1 MAGDDRSSDQPE
13 QPTRLPDGAPCASP
27 GAPSPPCRLGD
38 FEILREIGRGGM
50 GTVYEARQ
58 ISLDRKIALKIL
70 PPEASADPERLR
82 RFEREA
88 RALAAIEHPNIVTV
102 HSVETSGEIHFITM
116 ELVRGEPLSKEIPKD
131 GLPLGKLLELAVQ
144 LADALAA
151 AHRHGVV
158 HRDLKP
164 ANIVVGESGKVKV
177 LDFGLARLRRPTAEG
192 PEGDTQVPTR
202 SEVATGQQVFGTLPY
217 MSPEQIEGKR
227 IDSRSDVF
235 SLGIVLHEMATGRRP
250 FSGDSSAALASAILR
265 DPPPPLADLRGDL
278 PEEVGRIVR
287 RCLEKEPDRRY
298 QTATDLRNDLED
310 LRKQVI
316 SQEVSRGHARKAGT
330 GAARRRWGW
339 LTAAAVVGV
348 LSVAAIAVYVLT
360 RSPAEP
366 ASTRQSIVVLP
377 FENLGTPEDE
387 YFSGGLTEEITSRL
401 AVVSG
406 LRVKSSGTGR
416 QYDRK
421 GKSTRDIGRDL
432 DVAYLLMGTV
442 RWDRAPGGKGRVRIT
457 PHLVRVSDDTQ
468 IWAESFDKV
477 VRDVFAVQT
486 EIAEAVVETLG
497 VALRGPEREAL
508 VLRPTENH
516 EAYLA
521 YLRGRYYEGLPHYS
535 RDTWNHALDSYQR
548 AVDLD
553 PRFALAWARLSM
565 VHSRL
570 YYLREDLSEDRLA
583 RARQALERARQLAPN
598 APDVHLA
605 SGFYYFWGNRDPDR
619 ALESF
624 AVAARELPDS
634 TEVGAARAEL
644 LRMRGRYEEA
654 LEGYRNALDL
664 SPRDAN
670 LAEEAAITCWFLR
683 RHEEAL
689 EYANRAIALAPDED
703 WTYLAKA
710 FNYWSWKGPVAEARE
725 ALTYVKK
732 DHEWWLWA
740 WFWQE
745 TSEGRYRD
753 ALQRLDAYPRD
764 WVSQKM
770 WAMPKAFLAG
780 FAHQYLNEP
789 GLARAEFERA
799 RAMLEA
805 SLAKQP
811 DDPRCHSSLGITY
824 AALGLKSE
832 AIREGRRA
840 TELLPVG
847 KDAVYG
853 LGHAHDLGVIYT
865 MVGENDAAL
874 RQIEHLLSIPGWI
887 SPVWLRTN
895 PMWKPLWNDARF
907 KVLVDKRD

>member
-1 MAGDDRSSDQPE
+1 MADEDHSSDRLE
-13 QPTRLPDGAPCASP
+13 EPTRLPAGAPCASP
-27 GAPSPPCRLGD
+27 RAPSPPCRLGD

-58 ISLDRKIALKIL
+58 VSLDRTIALKIL

-88 RALAAIEHPNIVTV
+88 RALGAIEHPNIVTI
-102 HSVETSGEIHFITM
+102 HSVETCGEIHFITM
-116 ELVRGEPLSKEIPKD
+116 ELVRGEALSARIPKG
-131 GLPLGKLLELAVQ
+131 GLPLEKLLELAVQ

-164 ANIVVGESGKVKV
+164 ANIVVSESGQVKV
-177 LDFGLARLRRPTAEG
+177 LDFGLARLRPPAAEG
-192 PEGDTQVPTR
+192 PEGDSRLATR

-217 MSPEQIEGKR
+217 MSPQQIEGKP

-235 SLGIVLHEMATGRRP
+235 SLGIVLHEMATGQRP
-250 FSGDSSAALASAILR
+250 FSGDSSASLASSILR
-265 DPPPPLADLRGDL
+265 DPPPPLADLRPDL
-278 PEEVGRIVR
+278 PDELGRIVR

-316 SQEVSRGHARKAGT
+316 SRELSRGHARRAGP
-330 GAARRRWGW
+330 GVVKRRWGW
-339 LTAAAVVGV
+339 LTAATAAV
-348 LSVAAIAVYVLT
+348 LAVAAIVVYVRT

-366 ASTRQSIVVLP
+366 PSTRQSIVVLP
-377 FENLGTPEDE
+377 FENLGTPDDE
-387 YFSGGLTEEITSRL
+387 YFAGGLTEEITSRL

-406 LRVKSSGTGR
+406 LKVKSSGAGR

-421 GKSTRDIGRDL
+421 GKSSRDIGRDL
-432 DVAYLLMGTV
+432 DAAYLLMGTV
-442 RWDRAPGGKGRVRIT
+442 RWDRSAGGKGRVRIT
-457 PHLVRVSDDTQ
+457 PHLVRAADDTQ
-468 IWAESFDKV
+468 VWAENFDKIV
-477 VRDVFAVQT
+477 VDVFAVQT

-497 VALRGPEREAL
+497 VALRGPERKAL
-508 VLRPTENH
+508 GLRPTENH
-516 EAYLA
+516 EAYLS

-535 RDTWNHALDSYQR
+535 RETWNHALDSYQR

-565 VHSRL
+565 VHARL

-583 RARQALERARQLAPN
+583 RARQALEHAQQLAPN
-598 APDVHLA
+598 TPDVHLA

-644 LRMRGRYEEA
+644 LRMRGHYNEA

-664 SPRDAN
+664 SPQDAG
-670 LAEEAAITCWFLR
+670 LAEEVAMTCWFLR

-689 EYANRAIALAPDED
+689 EYANRAIALAPDEA
-703 WTYLAKA
+703 WTYLAKV
-710 FNYWSWKGPVAEARE
+710 FNYWSWKGPIAEARE

-745 TSEGRYRD
+745 VGEGRYRD
-753 ALQRLDAYPRD
+753 ALQRLDAYPGD

-789 GLARAEFERA
+789 EPAREEFERA
-799 RAMLEA
+799 RRMLEA
-805 SLAKQP
+805 ALAKQP
-811 DDPRCHSSLGITY
+811 DDPRYHSSLGIVY

-832 AIREGRRA
+832 AVREGRRA
-840 TELLPVG
+840 TELLPVE
-847 KDAVYG
+847 KDALYG
-853 LGHAHDLGVIYT
+853 LGHAHDLAVIYT
-865 MVGENDAAL
+865 MVGEDDAAL
-874 RQIEHLLSIPGWI
+874 SQIERLLSIPGWV
-887 SPVWLRTN
+887 SPAWLRTN
-895 PMWKPLWNDARF
+895 PQWKPLWNNARF
-907 KVLVDKRD
+907 KELVDKRD

>member
-1 MAGDDRSSDQPE
+1 MAGENRSSDQPE
-13 QPTRLPDGAPCASP
+13 QPTRPPDSLPCASP
-27 GAPSPPCRLGD
+27 SAPSPPCRLGD

-70 PPEASADPERLR
+70 PPQASADPERLR

-88 RALAAIEHPNIVTV
+88 RALAAIEHPNIVTI
-102 HSVETSGEIHFITM
+102 HSVETCGEIHFITM
-116 ELVRGEPLSKEIPKD
+116 ELVRGEPLSKGIPKD
-131 GLPLGKLLELAVQ
+131 GLPVGKLLELAVQ

-164 ANIVVGESGKVKV
+164 ANIVVSESGQVKV
-177 LDFGLARLRRPTAEG
+177 LDFGLARLRRPATEE
-192 PEGDTQVPTR
+192 PEGDTRLPTR
-202 SEVATGQQVFGTLPY
+202 SEAATGQQVFGTLPY
-217 MSPEQIEGKR
+217 MSPEQIEGKP

-235 SLGIVLHEMATGRRP
+235 SLGIVLHEMATGQRP
-250 FSGDSSAALASAILR
+250 FSGDSSAALASSILR
-265 DPPPPLADLRGDL
+265 DPPPPLADLRPGL
-278 PEEVGRIVR
+278 PEEAARIVR

-316 SQEVSRGHARKAGT
+316 SREVSRAQARMA
-330 GAARRRWGW
+330 GAAAAKRRWGW
-339 LTAAAVVGV
+339 LTAGV
-348 LSVAAIAVYVLT
+348 AGALSVSAIAVYVVT
-360 RSPAEP
+360 RSPVEP
-366 ASTRQSIVVLP
+366 ASARQSLVVLP
-377 FENLGTPEDE
+377 FANLGTPEDE
-387 YFSGGLTEEITSRL
+387 YFAGGLTEEITSRL

-406 LRVKSSGTGR
+406 LKVKSSGTGR

-442 RWDRAPGGKGRVRIT
+442 RWDRASGGKGRVRIT

-468 IWAESFDKV
+468 IWAENFDKV
-477 VRDVFAVQT
+477 VGDVFAVQT

-497 VALRGPEREAL
+497 VALRDPEREAL

-535 RDTWNHALDSYQR
+535 RDIWNHALDSYQR

-565 VHSRL
+565 VHARL

-644 LRMRGRYEEA
+644 LRMRGRYGEA

-670 LAEEAAITCWFLR
+670 LAEEVAITCWFLR

-689 EYANRAIALAPDED
+689 EYADRAIAFAPDED

-710 FNYWSWKGPVAEARE
+710 FNYWSWKGPIAEARE
-725 ALTYVKK
+725 ALTYVKR

-745 TSEGRYRD
+745 TGEGRHRD
-753 ALQRLDAYPRD
+753 ALQRLDAYPGD
-764 WVSQKM
+764 WVRQKM
-770 WAMPKAFLAG
+770 WAMPKALLAG
-780 FAHQYLNEP
+780 FAHEYLNEP
-789 GLARAEFERA
+789 QLARVEFQRA
-799 RAMLEA
+799 RQMLEA
-805 SLAKQP
+805 ALAKQP
-811 DDPRCHSSLGITY
+811 DDPRYHSSLGIVY
-824 AALGLKSE
+824 AALGLRSE
-832 AIREGRRA
+832 AVREGRRA
-840 TELLPVG
+840 TELLPLE
-847 KDAVYG
+847 KDALYG
-853 LGHAHDLGVIYT
+853 LGHAQDLGVIYA
-865 MVGENDAAL
+865 MVGDEDAAL
-874 RQIEHLLSIPGWI
+874 RQIEHLLSVPSWI

-895 PMWKPLWNDARF
+895 PQWKSLWNNARF
-907 KVLVDKRD
+907 KALMDRYK